1 MAEILTLNCFQTYDD
16 ENPDCYSHD
25 IEQLENGNFKVVLK
39 VASAF
44 FAQIIGKG
52 GQTKV
57 RLESDTKTKINIP
70 RKGKD
75 GDIIVTGQSRNG
87 VVLAANRYL
96 WFVPV
101 SDGWSLI
108 SQLKD

>member
-1 MAEILTLNCFQTYDD
+1 M
-16 ENPDCYSHD
+16 
-25 IEQLENGNFKVVLK
+25 
-39 VASAF
+39 
-44 FAQIIGKG
+44 
-52 GQTKV
+52 

-96 WFVPV
+96 
-101 SDGWSLI
+101 
-108 SQLKD
+108 

>member
-96 WFVPV
+96 
-101 SDGWSLI
+101 
-108 SQLKD
+108 